1 MAIST
6 DSTLFTDVFLRQA
19 IVFGKFYGFW
29 SKNRYNLSNMIFMP
43 LLKPNGII
51 NQSAQGRGVAGRAWD
66 CKGRGMET
74 DNIEG
79 NWDSGESDTAVS
91 GKEWKEKLG

>member
-1 MAIST
+1 MFSWDKPLSSANFT
-6 DSTLFTDVFLRQA
+6 DSEAKIGTIYQTWYLCHSWNQMAF
-19 IVFGKFYGFW
+19 
-29 SKNRYNLSNMIFMP
+29 
-43 LLKPNGII
+43 II

-74 DNIEG
+74 DNNEG

-91 GKEWKEKLG
+91 GKEKKDIRLSM